1 MIKDRGIQ
9 DHARNLLPCLKGMT
23 RAGFGGH
30 GELTWL
36 DTNTRSWPKD
46 DSLYMGPRAGSAEI
60 GSIGTGVLPA
70 GFTRPSATGAM
81 EIENSPYLSAR
92 CMREAVTF

>member
-1 MIKDRGIQ
+1 MTGI
-9 DHARNLLPCLKGMT
+9 
-23 RAGFGGH
+23 GFGGH

-36 DTNTRSWPKD
+36 DTNTRSRPKN
-46 DSLYMGPRAGSAEI
+46 DSLYMGPGTGSAEI
-60 GSIGTGVLPA
+60 GSVGTGVLPA
-70 GFTRPSATGAM
+70 GFTRLIGYGTM